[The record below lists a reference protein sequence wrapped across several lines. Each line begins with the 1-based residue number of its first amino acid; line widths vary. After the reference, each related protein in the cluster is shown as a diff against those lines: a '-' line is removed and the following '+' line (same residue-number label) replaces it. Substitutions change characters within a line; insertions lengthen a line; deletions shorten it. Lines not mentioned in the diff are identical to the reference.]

1 MFLRMPDPPSDEQKK
16 YRKNWA
22 ILIKKVWEVD
32 PLVCP
37 ACGSIMKM
45 IAVIDKAD
53 VVEKI
58 LTHIGLWVE
67 DERGPP
73 MEIRQAEYEEVIK
86 EAFNDGWTVNEKA
99 VKYA

>member
-1 MFLRMPDPPSDEQKK
+1 MPDPPSDEQKK

-45 IAVIDKAD
+45 ITVIDKAD

-73 MEIRQAEYEEVIK
+73 EEIRQAEYEEVTR
-86 EAFNDGWTVNEKA
+86 EPFLDDWSVNERA

>member
-45 IAVIDKAD
+45 ITVIDKAD

-58 LTHIGLWVE
+58 LTYIGLWVE
-67 DERGPP
+67 GERGPP
-73 MEIRQAEYEEVIK
+73 TEIKHAEYEKVTRAI
-86 EAFNDGWTVNEKA
+86 FDDGWSANER
-99 VKYA
+99 VERYA

>member
-1 MFLRMPDPPSDEQKK
+1 
-16 YRKNWA
+16 
-22 ILIKKVWEVD
+22 
-32 PLVCP
+32 
-37 ACGSIMKM
+37 M

-73 MEIRQAEYEEVIK
+73 EEIKQAEYEDVTREP
-86 EAFNDGWTVNEKA
+86 FSR
-99 VKYA
+99 

>member
-1 MFLRMPDPPSDEQKK
+1 MSIMQNPPREEQKK

-32 PLVCP
+32 PLLCP
-37 ACGSIMKM
+37 SCGSIMKM
-45 IAVIDKAD
+45 IAVIDKAG

-58 LTHIGLWVE
+58 LCHLGLWVE
-67 DERGPP
+67 NERGPP

-99 VKYA
+99 EKYA